1 MEPVGLTLGV
11 AGLVGTFTACVDCF
25 ENVRI
30 GRSFGEDYQT
40 SIIKLDLVRLRF
52 TRWGQSVGIN
62 EGDESLAVQRLK
74 DAVAAPE
81 KDFTLVKMTLGQ
93 ILRLFKTVEENSSRL
108 AMKASKAPTVTTDDM
123 TTENGTIRALHES
136 MRNLAVQRQK
146 RSSTLQKV
154 SWALF
159 RKREFAELVANLTNL
174 VSELVELAPAMSQ
187 QQQLCKQEMTQI
199 SNDRDLVLLHD
210 ILQQP
215 VNDDAVS
222 LDEHLR
228 DAVTEAIKERKG
240 TMTTASWKRSRAG
253 DGLKIQQ
260 GDRIADNYQ
269 GQVLDRPTAFV
280 VEDSE
285 FGLNVDFHQGNRY
298 GR

>member
-1 MEPVGLTLGV
+1 MEPVGLSLGV

-81 KDFTLVKMTLGQ
+81 KDFPLVEMTLGQ
-93 ILRLFKTVEENSSRL
+93 ILRLFKMVEENSSRL

-174 VSELVELAPAMSQ
+174 VSELVELAPA
-187 QQQLCKQEMTQI
+187 
-199 SNDRDLVLLHD
+199 
-210 ILQQP
+210 
-215 VNDDAVS
+215 
-222 LDEHLR
+222 
-228 DAVTEAIKERKG
+228 
-240 TMTTASWKRSRAG
+240 
-253 DGLKIQQ
+253 
-260 GDRIADNYQ
+260 
-269 GQVLDRPTAFV
+269 
-280 VEDSE
+280 
-285 FGLNVDFHQGNRY
+285 
-298 GR
+298 